1 MSKLKFDCKTSEA
14 RLPIFITNTIRLQPS
29 QPATA
34 NQQPAPQEEE
44 GWQWR
49 IDTDYLVDSGDFG
62 F

>member
-29 QPATA
+29 SSPA

-44 GWQWR
+44 G
-49 IDTDYLVDSGDFG
+49 
-62 F
+62 